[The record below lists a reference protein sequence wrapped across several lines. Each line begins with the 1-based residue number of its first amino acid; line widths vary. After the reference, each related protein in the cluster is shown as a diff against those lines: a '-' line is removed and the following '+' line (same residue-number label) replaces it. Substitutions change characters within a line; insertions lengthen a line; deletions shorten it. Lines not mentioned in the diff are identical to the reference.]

1 MSDTTANSMNFH
13 LQQVETKSDLRMSN
27 AMKNAI
33 DRASARLGMNPSAYK
48 RMAIN
53 ERLQKDLAETE

>member
-1 MSDTTANSMNFH
+1 MSGTTVDSMNFH

-27 AMKNAI
+27 AMKDAI
-33 DRASARLGMNPSAYK
+33 ERAAKKLQMKPSAYK

-53 ERLQKDLAETE
+53 ERLQKDLTEQ